1 MNTLARTI
9 LVLAAAANL
18 FAQESGKQAPPGKQE
33 PDKPTGLT
41 GMLDEKSFAALHTLK
56 TEQAP
61 PLHGT
66 MVKIGDDND
75 YLSLP
80 AGKGPFPAVVVIHEW
95 WGLNDHIKHWT
106 DRLAADGYAALA
118 VDLYGGT
125 VATTRDDA
133 MKAMKAVDADK
144 ARASLLRAH
153 QFLKDDARVK
163 ASKRGCIGWCF
174 GGHWSLELAMAA
186 PDLDAAVIY
195 YGMLVTDPAE
205 LKKIHAPVLGIFG
218 TKDPSIPPAEVEK
231 FAAAMKTA
239 GKELL
244 VHSYEAPHAFANPSG
259 QAYDQ
264 ENATKA
270 WAETRAFLAQH
281 LKGQAAEASAPKAP
295 APGKEPGK

>member
-1 MNTLARTI
+1 MNTLVRTV

-18 FAQESGKQAPPGKQE
+18 FGQEPGKQSPPGKQE
-33 PDKPTGLT
+33 PEKPNSLT

-56 TEQAP
+56 TEPAP

-118 VDLYGGT
+118 VDLYGGVNAKT
-125 VATTRDDA
+125 QDEAL
-133 MKAMKAVDADK
+133 KAMNAVDPDR

-174 GGHWSLELAMAA
+174 GGKWSLQLALAA

-195 YGMLVTDPAE
+195 YGMLVLDPE
-205 LKKIHAPVLGIFG
+205 QLKAIHAPVLGIFG
-218 TKDPSIPPAEVEK
+218 TKDTSIPPAQVEK

-239 GKELL
+239 GKELVL
-244 VHSYEAPHAFANPSG
+244 RSYDAPHAFANPSG
-259 QAYDQ
+259 QNYDQ

-281 LKGQAAEASAPKAP
+281 LKGQKPVDASAPK